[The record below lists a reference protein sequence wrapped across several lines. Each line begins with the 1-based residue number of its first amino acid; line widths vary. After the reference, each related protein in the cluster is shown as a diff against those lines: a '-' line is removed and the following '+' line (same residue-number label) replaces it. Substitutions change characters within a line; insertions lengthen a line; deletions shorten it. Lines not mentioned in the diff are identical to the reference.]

1 MDDEIVDGSLNS
13 GAIGTG
19 NDARL
24 ALLAEINDR
33 NDREGAEELA
43 DVNDDGTTSAFV
55 AESEE
60 KDPEVTEIEPEVIE
74 PAAQEPQASEPE
86 IQAQAPKFKI
96 KVNGKEIEL
105 TQDELIAR
113 AQKVESADVY
123 LADAARAKRAAEA
136 PPPPEGPTAE
146 EIQRQQDEEDA
157 RIVRAIQM
165 GTEEEAKIAVR
176 LLTSRV
182 ATRPSVSPDDMSRAI
197 DERLAFNEAIT
208 AFRKNFSDIANEP
221 LLNSL
226 AQQRDANLV
235 ASGDTRSYT
244 ERYES
249 IGKEL
254 RAWKEGLVPAP
265 KNQDDLKAADTSF
278 ADKDAKKAAAP
289 KTPVIATKKVAK
301 VVEEEEDGDEDT
313 ATVIANIR
321 KARGGPQWMRN

>member
-1 MDDEIVDGSLNS
+1 MDDEVVDGSLNS
-13 GAIGTG
+13 GAVGTG

-43 DVNDDGTTSAFV
+43 DVNDDGTTSAFLV
-55 AESEE
+55 EGE
-60 KDPEVTEIEPEVIE
+60 KKEPEVTEVEPEVIE
-74 PAAQEPQASEPE
+74 PEPVAKAPEPE
-86 IQAQAPKFKI
+86 IQAPKFKI

-105 TQDELIAR
+105 TQEELIAR
-113 AQKVESADVY
+113 AQKVESADAY
-123 LADAARAKRAAEA
+123 LADAARAKRASEA

-182 ATRPSVSPDDMSRAI
+182 AARPSVSPDDMSRAI

-208 AFRKNFSDIANEP
+208 DFRKNFPDIASEP

-235 ASGDTRSYT
+235 ASGDTRPYK

-265 KNQDDLKAADTSF
+265 NAQGDPKVPDVSF

-289 KTPVIATKKVAK
+289 KTPAIATKKVAK
-301 VVEEEEDGDEDT
+301 VEEEDEDGEEDT

>member
-1 MDDEIVDGSLNS
+1 V
-13 GAIGTG
+13 AP
-19 NDARL
+19 
-24 ALLAEINDR
+24 
-33 NDREGAEELA
+33 EL
-43 DVNDDGTTSAFV
+43 
-55 AESEE
+55 
-60 KDPEVTEIEPEVIE
+60 EV
-74 PAAQEPQASEPE
+74 
-86 IQAQAPKFKI
+86 QAPKFKI

-105 TQDELIAR
+105 TQEELIAR

-123 LADAARAKRAAEA
+123 LADAARAKKASEA

-146 EIQRQQDEEDA
+146 EIQLQQDEEDA

-182 ATRPSVSPDDMSRAI
+182 AARPSVSPDDMSRAI

-208 AFRKNFSDIANEP
+208 DFRKNFPDIASEP

-235 ASGDTRSYT
+235 ASGDTRPYK

-265 KNQDDLKAADTSF
+265 KAQEDPKVPDVSF
-278 ADKDAKKAAAP
+278 ADKDTKKAAAP
-289 KTPVIATKKVAK
+289 KTPAIATKKVAK
-301 VVEEEEDGDEDT
+301 VEEEDEDGEEDT